1 MSSEKAAAAAAAV
14 DCGGLINVAS
24 LSNREL
30 FTEVIAAISRCFKS
44 RNKKD
49 RPNNWMSIAL
59 KISVAAARG
68 ETGCCCP
75 DDWETQFNEA
85 LSSSSNPDSTGT
97 INFSEA
103 LQSLDAKECYLKR
116 LCNVIE
122 LTSLPILSVRQAA
135 GLIRGSALLSKESMT
150 DNNVDDTVQN
160 IQARVIN
167 LLVKAMPQLGSSNPC
182 DIFLAVQLPVLQSI
196 ERNNAFTM
204 GGITFPTKDVE
215 HEFYRL
221 LDLDFCDTPDSIAQ
235 VGEKRKRTASEE
247 QPITSCHNNYTHLLL
262 EAAHLARNGAVRAQH
277 GAIIFCPSSDGTR
290 QEVLGRG
297 WNHDYLMDRA
307 KTNKNNVVLHS
318 ECHAIADA
326 LKRHGEDVC
335 FNQLFPKAGIFI
347 AELISDF
354 AYDDSHPCPKC
365 DPLLRAVGITKALYT
380 MPDGTIMELA
390 LGAPCYE
397 LLGNENCSLPLKAAC
412 DEQGI
417 TCKRLADAMKEA
429 ANNRSED

>member
-1 MSSEKAAAAAAAV
+1 MSSEKAAAAA

-24 LSNREL
+24 LSNHEL

-49 RPNNWMSIAL
+49 RPNNWMPVAL

-75 DDWETQFNEA
+75 DDWVTQFNEA
-85 LSSSSNPDSTGT
+85 LSSSKADSTST

-116 LCNVIE
+116 LCNVIDHP
-122 LTSLPILSVRQAA
+122 SLPILSVRQAA
-135 GLIRGSALLSKESMT
+135 GLVRGSSLLSKESKT
-150 DNNVDDTVQN
+150 DNNNVDEVQN
-160 IQARVIN
+160 IQARVFN
-167 LLVKAMPQLGSSNPC
+167 LLVKAMPQLCSSDPC
-182 DIFLAVQLPVLQSI
+182 DIFLAVQLPVLQSL
-196 ERNNAFTM
+196 ERNAFTM

-247 QPITSCHNNYTHLLL
+247 QTITSCHNNYTQLLL

-277 GAIIFCPSSDGTR
+277 GAIIFCPSSDGTI

-297 WNHDYLMDRA
+297 WNHDYFLMDRA
-307 KTNKNNVVLHS
+307 KTNKNKVVLHS

-326 LKRHGEDVC
+326 LKRYGEDEC
-335 FNQLFPKAGIFI
+335 FNVLFPKAQIFI

-365 DPLLRAVGITKALYT
+365 DPLLRAVGITKTLYT

-390 LGAPCYE
+390 LGTPCYE

>member
-1 MSSEKAAAAAAAV
+1 MSSEKAAAAA

-24 LSNREL
+24 LSNHEL

-49 RPNNWMSIAL
+49 RPRHWMSVAL

-75 DDWETQFNEA
+75 DDWVTQFNEA
-85 LSSSSNPDSTGT
+85 LSSTKLDSVST
-97 INFSEA
+97 ITNFSEA

-122 LTSLPILSVRQAA
+122 YPSLPILSVRQAA
-135 GLIRGSALLSKESMT
+135 GLIRGSALLSKESKT
-150 DNNVDDTVQN
+150 DNNVD
-160 IQARVIN
+160 IQARVIH

-182 DIFLAVQLPVLQSI
+182 DIFLAVQLPVLQSL
-196 ERNNAFTM
+196 ERNAFTM
-204 GGITFPTKDVE
+204 GGITFPSKDVE
-215 HEFYRL
+215 QEFYHL
-221 LDLDFCDTPDSIAQ
+221 LDLDFHSCNPPIAQ

-247 QPITSCHNNYTHLLL
+247 QAILSCHNNYTHLLL
-262 EAAHLARNGAVRAQH
+262 ESAHLARNGAVRAQH
-277 GAIIFCPSSDGTR
+277 GAIIFCPSCDGAR

-307 KTNKNNVVLHS
+307 KTNKNKVVLHS

-326 LKRHGEDVC
+326 LKRHGEDEC
-335 FNQLFPKAGIFI
+335 FQKLFPKACIFI

-365 DPLLRAVGITKALYT
+365 DPLLRAVGITKTFYT

-390 LGAPCYE
+390 LGTPCYE

-417 TCKRLADAMKEA
+417 TCKRLEDAMKEA